1 MFPHH
6 LMLIY
11 IFARKVQKRVVLF
24 SGHFNKRL
32 MMCDITGKVNFDFSV
47 RVASALLTCAHHSIP
62 GLGKSPGGGHSNP
75 LCRGPALVDPGKFE
89 GETAWANTLALIRY

>member
-75 LCRGPALVDPGKFE
+75 FCQGPAPADSGSSKR
-89 GETAWANTLALIRY
+89 GRCQ